1 MYVVCLKMF
10 VEIERDVDATMQI
23 QMYIV
28 YCKMHKWPRFTRFI
42 DVLRKSQDPCEKLR
56 VLAQQL

>member
-1 MYVVCLKMF
+1 MF

-23 QMYIV
+23 QMYID

-42 DVLRKSQDPCEKLR
+42 DVLRKSQDPGRKLR
-56 VLAQQL
+56 VLA